1 MLCTNNERH
10 QLFKEF
16 NFWVFRCHGFSK
28 VSGVDVDV
36 CARSVE
42 EVFNN
47 FGLEYE
53 FLLDPARDLCKMCV
67 HFGESF
73 LKEVKIRL

>member
-1 MLCTNNERH
+1 
-10 QLFKEF
+10 
-16 NFWVFRCHGFSK
+16 

-53 FLLDPARDLCKMCV
+53 FLLDPARGLCEMGV

-73 LKEVKIRL
+73 VKEVKIRL

>member
-1 MLCTNNERH
+1 M
-10 QLFKEF
+10 
-16 NFWVFRCHGFSK
+16 
-28 VSGVDVDV
+28 DV